1 MEQKSK
7 LSALI
12 SLISLFFVW
21 GFITVMNDIL
31 VNTFQGIFDLSAT
44 QRSLVQMAFFGAFF
58 IVSLIYFLVSSIS
71 GKDPI
76 NRIGYNNGMIVSLLI
91 TGIGCLSFYPASLME
106 SYWAFLMALFVL
118 ASGVTLLQIC
128 SNPYAAIIGKPE
140 TASSRL
146 NLAQGFNSLGTT
158 IGPIVGTILIYQVF
172 SDGEQTIESVSQ
184 TYVLYGFVFIAMAL
198 MVKLVKMPSFI
209 NDQKIET
216 GFSVLKNRHL
226 VLGILAIF
234 FYVGSEV
241 SIGTWIVEFLKSEN
255 IAGLSESEASYFLSY
270 FWGGLMIGRLMASQ
284 SLNTEISIV
293 KKYSSMVLIAVA
305 VFAFIY
311 VATSVKMVDGE
322 FSFKMLEFSKVYIYL
337 VYILISIIAFII
349 SAGKAARSLV
359 VFSIINVMLILT
371 AMFSEGSI
379 AMWSILG
386 SGLFFSIGWS
396 NIFTLAI
403 RDLGKYTSQASSLLV
418 MAIVGGAALPWIQ
431 SHLIESHTI
440 QFSFIIP
447 LIGLLYI
454 IFYGAYGYKTKQ
466 QTGIKN

>member
-1 MEQKSK
+1 MNSISR
-7 LSALI
+7 LGALI
-12 SLISLFFVW
+12 SLISLFFIW

-31 VNTFQGIFDLSAT
+31 VNTFQGIFDLSAV
-44 QRSLVQMAFFGAFF
+44 QRSFIQMAFFGAFF
-58 IVSLIYFLVSSIS
+58 IVSVVYFLISSLT

-76 NRIGYNNGMIVSLLI
+76 NRIGYNNGMIISLIL
-91 TGIGCLSFYPASLME
+91 TGIGCLSFYPAAQLA
-106 SYWAFLMALFVL
+106 SYGAFLTALFIL

-158 IGPIVGTILIYQVF
+158 IGPIIGTILIYQVF
-172 SDGEQTIESVSQ
+172 SDGEQTIESVSL
-184 TYVLYGFVFIAMAL
+184 TYVVYGIVFLILAFL
-198 MVKLVKMPSFI
+198 VKLAKMPAFI
-209 NDQKIET
+209 NTEKIPA
-216 GFSVLKNRHL
+216 GFNVLKNRHL
-226 VLGILAIF
+226 LLGIFAIF

-255 IAGLSESEASYFLSY
+255 IMGLEEKEASYFLSY

-284 SLNTEISIV
+284 SLNSDIAPL
-293 KKYSSMVLIAVA
+293 KKYISMAVIALA

-311 VATSVKMVDGE
+311 FATSIKYIDGG
-322 FSFKMLEFSKVYIYL
+322 FSFVFLAFSKIYIYL
-337 VYILISIIAFII
+337 IYILISMLAFVF

-359 VFSIINVMLILT
+359 IFSIINVVLILI
-371 AMFSEGSI
+371 AMFGEGVI

-386 SGLFFSIGWS
+386 AGLFFSIGWS

-431 SHLIESHTI
+431 SHIIELYGI
-440 QFSFIIP
+440 QLSFVVP
-447 LIGLLYI
+447 LFGLFYI
-454 IFYGAYGYKTKQ
+454 IFYGLDGYKTKN
-466 QTGIKN
+466 IKSQ